1 MDLTPGERVCMLD
14 EDRAGTV
21 LKVQEES
28 VLVEWDD
35 GFDQWVEVSD
45 LVKENGF
52 IDPVQIGSPEAFG
65 KEGDRPSVKPWPSD
79 ERALVDLH
87 TGAFL
92 FSTRGMNDHEIL
104 MEQMNEL
111 RSAFEKAKRERK
123 RRLIIIHGVGSGR
136 LRSEVERYLNRQQ
149 GIEFYDASYRE
160 FGHGATEVRFYKF

>member
-1 MDLTPGERVCMLD
+1 MLD

-21 LKVQEES
+21 LKVQGEA

-92 FSTRGMNDHEIL
+92 FSTRGMNDHVL
-104 MEQMNEL
+104 MEQM
-111 RSAFEKAKRERK
+111 RTAIGF
-123 RRLIIIHGVGSGR
+123 
-136 LRSEVERYLNRQQ
+136 
-149 GIEFYDASYRE
+149 
-160 FGHGATEVRFYKF
+160 